1 MAKTLIF
8 DVESKN
14 HVPLLRGILARS
26 LNESGLS
33 FKVAYEL
40 ATEIRQELSHVDK
53 ITSLELR
60 ERVVK
65 KLEQQNYQDI
75 VERYQAPTVETPVIY
90 VENLDGQL
98 TPYSNENFSRLEII
112 GLSSTQTSQVVNK
125 MYNHLIHSGLKK
137 IHVNHLGYLTYRCLH
152 QDSCFGAKV
161 ADRYLSWVKFCRS
174 GSPLIL
180 LIGGTAGC
188 GKSTIATALASRLD
202 IVRTQSTDML
212 REVMRMMIPKR
223 LLPVLHES
231 SFNAWQ
237 ALPAAQVA
245 SADDQVNLLIAGY
258 QTQAELLSVPC
269 EAVMQRAV
277 KEKIS
282 LLLEGVHIEPS
293 LLKMVPA
300 DSSAVVVHIM
310 LAVLKQKELKKR
322 IKGRNLMVPERA
334 SIKHPATFQDIW
346 RLQEH
351 LLDEADQ
358 ADMAIVQN
366 MEKEA
371 TLREIMKIVMKEISR
386 NFSATP
392 SEVFGDKHSNA
403 PSCKK

>member
-14 HVPLLRGILARS
+14 HVPFLRGILARS

-33 FKVAYEL
+33 FKLAYDL
-40 ATEIRQELSHVDK
+40 ATEIRQELGHVEE
-53 ITSLELR
+53 TSSLQLR
-60 ERVVK
+60 EMVIK
-65 KLEQQNYQDI
+65 KLEQQNYHAIAEHYQSPAI
-75 VERYQAPTVETPVIY
+75 VTPIIY

-112 GLSSTQTSQVVNK
+112 GLTAEETSKVVHK
-125 MYNHLIHSGLKK
+125 MYNHLIHSGMKK

-152 QDSCFGAKV
+152 QDSCFGTKI

-180 LIGGTAGC
+180 LIGGTAGS
-188 GKSTIATALASRLD
+188 GKSTISTALASRLD
-202 IVRTQSTDML
+202 IVRTQSTDLL

-237 ALPAAQVA
+237 TLPAAQAA
-245 SADDQVNLLIAGY
+245 SSEDQVNLLIAGY
-258 QTQAELLSVPC
+258 QTQSDLLSVPC

-277 KEKIS
+277 KERIS

-300 DSSAVVVHIM
+300 DSPAVVVHIM

-322 IKGRNLMVPERA
+322 IKGRHLLVPERS
-334 SIKHPATFQDIW
+334 SIKQPATFQDIW

-351 LLDEADQ
+351 LLNEADQ
-358 ADMAIVQN
+358 ADVAIVEN
-366 MEKEA
+366 MDKEA
-371 TLREIMKIVMKEISR
+371 TLREIMKIIMKEISR
-386 NFSATP
+386 NYSATA
-392 SEVFGDKHSNA
+392 SEVFGDRHLSLNLCDK
-403 PSCKK
+403 